1 MNIEKEINEIKLRN
15 KRVEADK
22 KWETSWTRRVWIM
35 TLTFLVVLVYNFV
48 VTSQDSIILNS
59 AVPVIG
65 FFLSTVSLDL
75 IRKKWEK

>member
-35 TLTFLVVLVYNFV
+35 ILTFLVVLVYNFV